1 MTCLVCLNVP
11 ESKLARPVN
20 CRLKD
25 NGRVRTNTFERCR
38 KRSQDKRSERLTV
51 KVRTRYFKSAFRV
64 YINYSKWK
72 MCLYVLRARMG
83 DLTFLGSVIGD
94 CVMAC
99 DKI

>member
-64 YINYSKWK
+64 HKLFK
-72 MCLYVLRARMG
+72 MENVLIRVAGTDGGFDIFRFG
-83 DLTFLGSVIGD
+83 DW
-94 CVMAC
+94 
-99 DKI
+99 